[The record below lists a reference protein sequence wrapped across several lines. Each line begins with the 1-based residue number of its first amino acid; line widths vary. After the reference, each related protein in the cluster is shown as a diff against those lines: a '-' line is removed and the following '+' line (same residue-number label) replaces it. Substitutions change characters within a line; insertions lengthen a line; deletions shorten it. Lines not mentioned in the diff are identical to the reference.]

1 MKRQLINLV
10 ETETVSAQAMYLLKG
25 TRLETDHLSPECWMT
40 VLNEEVGKLNRA
52 VNKLR
57 ISVDGDIS
65 QQWETE
71 GHRRIVTSMSVLTRL
86 WEVWPVRGGHVGG
99 VAGLE

>member
-1 MKRQLINLV
+1 MDRRLLRRIR
-10 ETETVSAQAMYLLKG
+10 TETFVARMSYLSKG
-25 TRLETDHLSPECWMT
+25 TNLETDHLSPECWMT

-57 ISVDGDIS
+57 ISVDGDVI

-71 GHRRIVTSMSVLTRL
+71 GLRRIVTSMSVLSRL
-86 WEVWPVRGGHVGG
+86 WEVWPIKK
-99 VAGLE
+99 EKTEDD

>member
-1 MKRQLINLV
+1 MDRRLLRRIR
-10 ETETVSAQAMYLLKG
+10 TETFVARMSYLLKG
-25 TRLETDHLSPECWMT
+25 THLENDHLSPECWMT

-57 ISVDGDIS
+57 VSVDGDVI

-71 GHRRIVTSMSVLTRL
+71 GLRRIVTSMSVLSRL
-86 WEVWPVRGGHVGG
+86 WEVWPIRK
-99 VAGLE
+99 ENTEDD